1 VLRKSKNEYETMINP
16 VILQRKFPFLYLER
30 CYSIKGLY
38 IVKRY
43 LWVMV
48 RYQNLD
54 GVWQTRILRGL
65 SGIYH
70 EIDHINGIT
79 VSKIGFRIL

>member
-1 VLRKSKNEYETMINP
+1 
-16 VILQRKFPFLYLER
+16 
-30 CYSIKGLY
+30 
-38 IVKRY
+38 
-43 LWVMV
+43 MV